1 MVCNRCIM
9 VVRSELEKAGFNP
22 LHVGLGEVELEGEL
36 IEAEKVSLNERLAAL
51 GGTLVISSRPGE
63 TRIVMTIPVRGR
75 E

>member
-36 IEAEKVSLNERLAAL
+36 SDN
-51 GGTLVISSRPGE
+51 
-63 TRIVMTIPVRGR
+63 R
-75 E
+75 ESEPE